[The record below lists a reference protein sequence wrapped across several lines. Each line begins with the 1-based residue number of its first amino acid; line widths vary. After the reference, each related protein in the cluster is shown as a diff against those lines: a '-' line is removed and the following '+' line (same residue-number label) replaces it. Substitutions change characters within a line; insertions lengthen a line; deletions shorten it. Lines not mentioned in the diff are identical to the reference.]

1 MRIVPD
7 WRQAWRWYSVHSSVI
22 GLLLTSAA
30 AGLAA
35 SGAATAWRAYLDDGV
50 VYGIAAAIF
59 LLTIVGRLVSQ
70 HK

>member
-1 MRIVPD
+1 MKLIDD
-7 WRQAWRWYSVHSSVI
+7 WRQAWKWYSVHSSLI
-22 GLLLTSAA
+22 GLVLTSAA

-50 VYGIAAAIF
+50 VYAIAAGIF